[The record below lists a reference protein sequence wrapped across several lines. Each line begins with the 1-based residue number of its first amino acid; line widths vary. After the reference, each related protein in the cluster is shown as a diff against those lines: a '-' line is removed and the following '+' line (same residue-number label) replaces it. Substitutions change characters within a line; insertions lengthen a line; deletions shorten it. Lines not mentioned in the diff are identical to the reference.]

1 MSASR
6 EKKSRQENLAGGYVD
21 PRTKRE
27 KDEQAKDRRSNALYI
42 AIAVIFVIVGIVV
55 TVANSKVIERSA
67 DAVTIGNETYTAA
80 DVSYFY
86 NTIYNSFVSK
96 NSYYLSVYGLDT
108 SKSLKEQDCPVTDG
122 GTWYDY
128 FRDQALSSMT
138 SYSLLAQKAEAEGFD
153 ASEEVEQSV
162 QDTFADLDAA
172 AASAGYTRAQY
183 IKAVCG
189 PLVNEKVFERNVRLE
204 ALAQAYSADH
214 VNSLEYSDD
223 EIQAAY
229 DADPKSFQSVDIE
242 YILFSSGAGSDAT
255 DEEKAELLEQAK
267 QKAETA
273 LSRYAQG
280 EAFDAIGEDMEGTY
294 DHAANVTNGTSDM
307 LTWAF
312 DDARQEG
319 DTTVAAYGEKG
330 YYAVL
335 FHSRSRNDYHAVSV
349 RHILVDS
356 EEKAN
361 DILKQYNDGEKTE
374 DAFAAL
380 AVANSTDP
388 GSASNGGLYS
398 NIYKGEMV
406 PSFEDWC
413 FDPARQSGDTG
424 IVESSNGYHVMYFVS
439 TNENPYWYDQAE
451 TFLKSDAYNEW
462 YSAITDGVEAEQL
475 SGMKYVG

>member
-6 EKKSRQENLAGGYVD
+6 EKKARQEQVSTGFVD
-21 PRTKRE
+21 ARTQRE
-27 KDEQAKDRRSNALYI
+27 REEQAKARRSNIMYTVI
-42 AIAVIFVIVGIVV
+42 AIAFVVVAAVVI
-55 TVANSKVIERSA
+55 VANSKVIERGA
-67 DAVTIGNETYTAA
+67 KAVTIGSETYTAA
-80 DVSYFY
+80 DVDYY
-86 NTIYNSFVSK
+86 YYTAYNSFVRQ
-96 NSYYLSVYGLDT
+96 NSSSLSFLGLDT
-108 SKSLKEQDCPVTDG
+108 SKSLKDQDCQLMEDS
-122 GTWYDY
+122 TWHDY
-128 FRDQALSSMT
+128 FTEQAIKTLT
-138 SYSLLAQKAEAEGFD
+138 SYSMLAQKAEEAGFD
-153 ASEEVEQSV
+153 GSEAMDEAVKQTYS
-162 QDTFADLDAA
+162 DLDTY
-172 AASAGYTRAQY
+172 ASAAGITRSQY
-183 IKAVCG
+183 IKSVCG
-189 PLVNEKVFERNVRLE
+189 PLVNKAVFERNVRLA
-204 ALAQAYSADH
+204 ALAQAYSVDY
-214 VNSLEYSDD
+214 VNSLTYSDD

-229 DADPKSFQSVDIE
+229 DADPKSYQSADIE
-242 YILFSSGAGSDAT
+242 YILFTSAAGDDAT

-280 EAFDAIGEDMEGTY
+280 ETFDTIGEDMEGSY
-294 DHAANVTNGTSDM
+294 AHIGYAENGASDM

-319 DTTVAAYGEKG
+319 DTTVASYGENG

-335 FHSRSRNDYHAVSV
+335 FHSRSRNDYHTVSV

-356 EEKAN
+356 KEKAN
-361 DILKQYNDGEKTE
+361 ELLQQYNDGEKTE

-424 IVESSNGYHVMYFVS
+424 IVESSNGYHVMYFVE
-439 TNENPYWYDQAE
+439 TNPQPYWYYKADLD
-451 TFLKSDAYNEW
+451 LKNDAYDEW
-462 YSAITDGVEAEQL
+462 YAGITDGVETEQL
-475 SGMKYVG
+475 DGMKYVG

>member
-6 EKKSRQENLAGGYVD
+6 EKKSRQESLAGGYVD

-55 TVANSKVIERSA
+55 TVANSKVIERNA

-86 NTIYNSFVSK
+86 NTIYSSFVSK
-96 NSYYLSVYGLDT
+96 NSYYLSAYGLDT
-108 SKSLKEQDCPVTDG
+108 SKSLKEQDCPING
-122 GTWYDY
+122 STWYDY
-128 FRDQALSSMT
+128 FRDQALESLK
-138 SYSLLAQKAEAEGFD
+138 SYALLAQKAEAEGFD

-162 QDTFADLDAA
+162 QETLSDLDAS

-189 PLVNEKVFERNVRLE
+189 PLVNEKVFERNIRMM
-204 ALAQAYSADH
+204 ALAQAYS
-214 VNSLEYSDD
+214 NSYSDSLSYTSD
-223 EIQAAY
+223 EVQAAY
-229 DADPKSFQSVDIE
+229 DADPKSYQSVDIE

-255 DEEKAELLEQAK
+255 DEEKAQLLDEAK

-280 EAFDAIGEDMEGTY
+280 EAFDAIGEDMEGSY
-294 DHAANVTNGTSDM
+294 AHVAYAANGSSDM

-312 DDARQEG
+312 DDARQAG
-319 DTTVAAYGEKG
+319 DTTVAAYGETG

-335 FHSRSRNDYHAVSV
+335 FHSRSRNDYHTVSV

-361 DILKQYNDGEKTE
+361 ELLQQYNDGEQTE

-380 AVANSTDP
+380 AVANSTD
-388 GSASNGGLYS
+388 SNASSGGLYTD
-398 NIYKGEMV
+398 IYRGQMV
-406 PSFEDWC
+406 SEFEDWC
-413 FDPARQSGDTG
+413 FDPSRQAGDTG
-424 IVESSNGYHVMYFVS
+424 IVQTSYGYHVMYFVS
-439 TNENPYWYDQAE
+439 TNENPYWYVQAE
-451 TFLKSDAYNEW
+451 TSLKSSAYNKW
-462 YSAITDGVEAEQL
+462 YAAITDGVEAEQL

>member
-1 MSASR
+1 M
-6 EKKSRQENLAGGYVD
+6 QE
-21 PRTKRE
+21 T
-27 KDEQAKDRRSNALYI
+27 
-42 AIAVIFVIVGIVV
+42 
-55 TVANSKVIERSA
+55 
-67 DAVTIGNETYTAA
+67 
-80 DVSYFY
+80 
-86 NTIYNSFVSK
+86 
-96 NSYYLSVYGLDT
+96 LS
-108 SKSLKEQDCPVTDG
+108 
-122 GTWYDY
+122 
-128 FRDQALSSMT
+128 
-138 SYSLLAQKAEAEGFD
+138 
-153 ASEEVEQSV
+153 
-162 QDTFADLDAA
+162 DLDAS

-189 PLVNEKVFERNVRLE
+189 PLVNEKVFERNIRMM
-204 ALAQAYSADH
+204 ALAQAYSSSYTD
-214 VNSLEYSDD
+214 SLSYTAE
-223 EIQAAY
+223 EVQAAY
-229 DADPKSFQSVDIE
+229 DADPKSYQSADIE
-242 YILFSSGAGSDAT
+242 YILFTSAAGDDAT

-280 EAFDAIGEDMEGTY
+280 ETFDTIGEDMEGSY
-294 DHAANVTNGTSDM
+294 AHIGYAENGASDM

-335 FHSRSRNDYHAVSV
+335 FHSRSRNDYHTVSV

-361 DILKQYNDGEKTE
+361 ELLQQYNDGEKTE

-424 IVESSNGYHVMYFVS
+424 IVESSNGYHVMYFVE
-439 TNENPYWYDQAE
+439 TNPQPYWYYKADLD
-451 TFLKSDAYNEW
+451 LKNDAYDEW
-462 YSAITDGVEAEQL
+462 YAAITDGVEAEQL

>member
-6 EKKSRQENLAGGYVD
+6 EKKARQEQVSTGFVD
-21 PRTKRE
+21 ARTQRE
-27 KDEQAKDRRSNALYI
+27 REEQAKARRSNIMYTVI
-42 AIAVIFVIVGIVV
+42 AIAFVVVAAVVI
-55 TVANSKVIERSA
+55 VANSKVIERGA
-67 DAVTIGNETYTAA
+67 KAVTIGSETYTAA
-80 DVSYFY
+80 DVDYY
-86 NTIYNSFVSK
+86 YYTAYNSFVRQ
-96 NSYYLSVYGLDT
+96 NSSSLSFLGLDT
-108 SKSLKEQDCPVTDG
+108 SKSLKDQDCQLMEDS
-122 GTWYDY
+122 TWHDY
-128 FRDQALSSMT
+128 FTEQAIKTLT
-138 SYSLLAQKAEAEGFD
+138 SYSMLAQKAEEAGFD
-153 ASEEVEQSV
+153 GSEAMDEAVKQTYS
-162 QDTFADLDAA
+162 DLDTY
-172 AASAGYTRAQY
+172 ASAAGITRSQY
-183 IKAVCG
+183 IKSVCG
-189 PLVNEKVFERNVRLE
+189 PLVNKAVFERNVRLA
-204 ALAQAYSADH
+204 ALAQAYSVDY
-214 VNSLEYSDD
+214 VNSLTYSDD

-229 DADPKSFQSVDIE
+229 DADPKSYQSADIE
-242 YILFSSGAGSDAT
+242 YILFKSGAEDDAT

-280 EAFDAIGEDMEGTY
+280 ETFDTIGEDMEGSY
-294 DHAANVTNGTSDM
+294 AHIGYAENGASDM

-335 FHSRSRNDYHAVSV
+335 FHSRSRNDYHTVSV

-361 DILKQYNDGEKTE
+361 ELLQQYNDGEKTE

-424 IVESSNGYHVMYFVS
+424 IVESSNGYHVMYFVE
-439 TNENPYWYDQAE
+439 TNPQPYWYYKADLD
-451 TFLKSDAYNEW
+451 LKNDAYDEW
-462 YSAITDGVEAEQL
+462 YAGITDGVETEQL
-475 SGMKYVG
+475 DGMKYVG

>member
-6 EKKSRQENLAGGYVD
+6 EKKSRQESLAGGYVD

-27 KDEQAKDRRSNALYI
+27 KDEQAKDRRTNALYI
-42 AIAVIFVIVGIVV
+42 AVAVIFVIVGIVV
-55 TVANSKVIERSA
+55 TVANSKVIERKA
-67 DAVTIGNETYTAA
+67 DALTIGNETYTAA

-86 NTIYNSFVSK
+86 NTIYSSFVSK
-96 NSYYLSVYGLDT
+96 NSYYLSAYGLDT
-108 SKSLKEQDCPVTDG
+108 TKSLKEQSCPIND

-128 FRDQALSSMT
+128 FRDQAITSMT

-153 ASEEVEQSV
+153 GSEAVEQSV
-162 QDTFADLDAA
+162 QDTFADLDTA

-189 PLVNEKVFERNVRLE
+189 PLVSEKIFERNIRMM
-204 ALAQAYSADH
+204 ALAQAYSSSYAD
-214 VNSLEYSDD
+214 SLSYTAE
-223 EIQAAY
+223 EVQAAY
-229 DADPKSFQSVDIE
+229 DADPKSYQSADIE
-242 YILFSSGAGSDAT
+242 YILFTSAAGDDAT

-280 EAFDAIGEDMEGTY
+280 ETFDTIGEDMEGTY
-294 DHAANVTNGTSDM
+294 AHIGYAENGASDM

-319 DTTVAAYGEKG
+319 DTTVAANGEKG

-335 FHSRSRNDYHAVSV
+335 FHSRSRNDYHTVSV

-361 DILKQYNDGEKTE
+361 ELLQQYNDGEKTE

-439 TNENPYWYDQAE
+439 TNENPYWYVQAE
-451 TFLKSDAYNEW
+451 TSLKSNAYDEW

>member
-86 NTIYNSFVSK
+86 NTIYSSFVSK
-96 NSYYLSVYGLDT
+96 NSYYLSAYGLDT
-108 SKSLKEQDCPVTDG
+108 SKSLKEQDCPING
-122 GTWYDY
+122 STWYDY
-128 FRDQALSSMT
+128 FRDQALESLK
-138 SYSLLAQKAEAEGFD
+138 SYALLAQKAEAEGFD

-162 QDTFADLDAA
+162 QETLSDLDAS

-189 PLVNEKVFERNVRLE
+189 PLVNEKVFERNIRMM
-204 ALAQAYSADH
+204 ALAQAYS
-214 VNSLEYSDD
+214 NSYSDSLSYTSD
-223 EIQAAY
+223 EVQAAY
-229 DADPKSFQSVDIE
+229 DADPKSYQSADIE
-242 YILFSSGAGSDAT
+242 YILFTSAAGDDAT

-280 EAFDAIGEDMEGTY
+280 EAFDAIGEDMEGSY
-294 DHAANVTNGTSDM
+294 AHVAYAANGSSDM

-312 DDARQEG
+312 DDARQAG
-319 DTTVAAYGEKG
+319 DTTVAAYGETG

-335 FHSRSRNDYHAVSV
+335 FHSRSRNDYHTVSV

-361 DILKQYNDGEKTE
+361 ELLQQYNDGEKTE

-380 AVANSTDP
+380 AVANSTD
-388 GSASNGGLYS
+388 SNASSGGLYTD
-398 NIYKGEMV
+398 IYRGQMV
-406 PSFEDWC
+406 SEFEDWC
-413 FDPARQSGDTG
+413 FDPSRQAGDTG
-424 IVESSNGYHVMYFVS
+424 IVQTSYGYHVMYFVGQS
-439 TNENPYWYDQAE
+439 ENPYWYDQAE
-451 TFLKSDAYNEW
+451 SSLKSDAYNEW
-462 YSAITDGVEAEQL
+462 YAAITDGVEAEQL

>member
-27 KDEQAKDRRSNALYI
+27 KDEQAKDRRTNALYI

-55 TVANSKVIERSA
+55 TVANSKVIERNA
-67 DAVTIGNETYTAA
+67 DAVTIGDETYTAA

-86 NTIYNSFVSK
+86 NTIYNSFVSQ

-108 SKSLKEQDCPVTDG
+108 SKSLKEQDCPING
-122 GTWYDY
+122 STWYDY
-128 FRDQALSSMT
+128 FRDQALDSLK

-162 QDTFADLDAA
+162 QETLSSLDASA
-172 AASAGYTRAQY
+172 SSAGYTRAQY

-189 PLVNEKVFERNVRLE
+189 PLVNQKVFERNIRMM
-204 ALAQAYSADH
+204 ALAQAYS
-214 VNSLEYSDD
+214 NSYSDSLSYTSD
-223 EIQAAY
+223 EVQAAY
-229 DADPKSFQSVDIE
+229 DTDPKSYQSADIE
-242 YILFSSGAGSDAT
+242 YILFTSGAGSDAT
-255 DEEKAELLEQAK
+255 DEEKEELLAAAK
-267 QKAETA
+267 EKAEAA

-280 EAFDAIGEDMEGTY
+280 EAFDAIGEDMEGSY
-294 DHAANVTNGTSDM
+294 AHVAYAASGSSDM

-312 DDARQEG
+312 DDARQAG
-319 DTTVAAYGEKG
+319 DTTVAAYGETG

-335 FHSRSRNDYHAVSV
+335 FHSRSRNDYHTVSV
-349 RHILVDS
+349 RHILVSD
-356 EEKAN
+356 EDTAN
-361 DILKQYNDGEKTE
+361 DILQQYNDGEKTE

-380 AVANSTDP
+380 AVANSTD
-388 GSASNGGLYS
+388 SNASSGGLYTD
-398 NIYKGEMV
+398 IYRGQMV
-406 PSFEDWC
+406 SEFEDWC
-413 FDPARQSGDTG
+413 FDPSRQPGDTG
-424 IVESSNGYHVMYFVS
+424 IVQTSYGYHVMYFVS
-439 TNENPYWYDQAE
+439 TSENPYWYDQAE
-451 TFLKSDAYNEW
+451 STLKSDAYNEW

>member
-6 EKKSRQENLAGGYVD
+6 EKKSRQESLAGGYVD

-55 TVANSKVIERSA
+55 TVANSKVIERNA

-86 NTIYNSFVSK
+86 NTIYSSFVSK
-96 NSYYLSVYGLDT
+96 NSYYLSAYGLDT

-128 FRDQALSSMT
+128 FRDQALESLK
-138 SYSLLAQKAEAEGFD
+138 SYALLAQKAEAEGFD
-153 ASEEVEQSV
+153 GSEEVEQSV

-229 DADPKSFQSVDIE
+229 DADPKSFQSADIE
-242 YILFSSGAGSDAT
+242 YILFSSGAGDDAT

-280 EAFDAIGEDMEGTY
+280 EAFDAIGEDMEGSY
-294 DHAANVTNGTSDM
+294 AHVAYAANGSSDM

-319 DTTVAAYGEKG
+319 DTTIAAYGEKG
-330 YYAVL
+330 YYAVPAAATTITRFPCVISL
-335 FHSRSRNDYHAVSV
+335 LTARRRPTSSCSSTTTARRPRTPSPRWPSPTPPTPAAPATAACTPTSTRVRWSPLSRTGASIPRA
-349 RHILVDS
+349 R
-356 EEKAN
+356 
-361 DILKQYNDGEKTE
+361 
-374 DAFAAL
+374 AA
-380 AVANSTDP
+380 TR
-388 GSASNGGLYS
+388 ASS
-398 NIYKGEMV
+398 
-406 PSFEDWC
+406 S
-413 FDPARQSGDTG
+413 PAT
-424 IVESSNGYHVMYFVS
+424 
-439 TNENPYWYDQAE
+439 
-451 TFLKSDAYNEW
+451 
-462 YSAITDGVEAEQL
+462 AIT
-475 SGMKYVG
+475 

>member
-153 ASEEVEQSV
+153 GSEAVEQSV

-229 DADPKSFQSVDIE
+229 DADPKSFQSADIE
-242 YILFSSGAGSDAT
+242 YILFSSGAGDDAT

-335 FHSRSRNDYHAVSV
+335 FHSRSRNNYHAVSV

-380 AVANSTDP
+380 AVANSTD
-388 GSASNGGLYS
+388 SNASSGGLYT
-398 NIYKGEMV
+398 NVYKGQMV
-406 PSFEDWC
+406 SEFENWC
-413 FDPARQSGDTG
+413 FDSARQAGDVG
-424 IVESSNGYHVMYFVS
+424 IVQTSYGYHVMYFVGQS
-439 TNENPYWYDQAE
+439 ENPYWYDQAE
-451 TFLKSDAYNEW
+451 SSLKSDAYNEW

>member
-153 ASEEVEQSV
+153 GSEAVEQSV

-204 ALAQAYSADH
+204 ALAQAYSADY

-229 DADPKSFQSVDIE
+229 DADPKSFQSADIE
-242 YILFSSGAGSDAT
+242 YILFSSGAGDDAT
-255 DEEKAELLEQAK
+255 DEEKAELLDEAK

-294 DHAANVTNGTSDM
+294 D
-307 LTWAF
+307 
-312 DDARQEG
+312 ARQAG

-380 AVANSTDP
+380 AVANSTD
-388 GSASNGGLYS
+388 SNASSGGLYT
-398 NIYKGEMV
+398 NVYKGQMV
-406 PSFEDWC
+406 SEFENWC
-413 FDPARQSGDTG
+413 FDSARQAGDVG
-424 IVESSNGYHVMYFVS
+424 IVQTSYGYHVMYFVGQS
-439 TNENPYWYDQAE
+439 ENPYWYDQAE
-451 TFLKSDAYNEW
+451 SSLKSDAYNEW

>member
-6 EKKSRQENLAGGYVD
+6 EKKSRQESLAGGYVD

-27 KDEQAKDRRSNALYI
+27 KDEQAKDRRTNALYI
-42 AIAVIFVIVGIVV
+42 AVAVIFVIVGIVV
-55 TVANSKVIERSA
+55 TVANSKVIERKA
-67 DAVTIGNETYTAA
+67 DALTIGNETYTAA

-86 NTIYNSFVSK
+86 NNIYSSFVSK
-96 NSYYLSVYGLDT
+96 NSYYLSAYGLDT
-108 SKSLKEQDCPVTDG
+108 TKSLKEQSCPIND

-128 FRDQALSSMT
+128 FRDQAITSMT

-153 ASEEVEQSV
+153 GSEAVEQSV
-162 QDTFADLDAA
+162 QDTFADLDTA
-172 AASAGYTRAQY
+172 AASAGHTRAQ
-183 IKAVCG
+183 
-189 PLVNEKVFERNVRLE
+189 
-204 ALAQAYSADH
+204 D
-214 VNSLEYSDD
+214 
-223 EIQAAY
+223 AY
-229 DADPKSFQSVDIE
+229 DADPKSYQSADIE
-242 YILFSSGAGSDAT
+242 YILFTSAAGDDAT

-280 EAFDAIGEDMEGTY
+280 ETFDTIGEDMEGTY
-294 DHAANVTNGTSDM
+294 AHIGYAENGASDM

-312 DDARQEG
+312 DDARQAG
-319 DTTVAAYGEKG
+319 DTTVAANGEKG

-335 FHSRSRNDYHAVSV
+335 FHSRSRDDYHTVSV

-356 EEKAN
+356 EKKAN
-361 DILKQYNDGEKTE
+361 ELLQQYNDGEKTE

-439 TNENPYWYDQAE
+439 TNENPYWYVQAE
-451 TFLKSDAYNEW
+451 TSLKSNAYDEW

>member
-86 NTIYNSFVSK
+86 NTIYNSFVSQ

-162 QDTFADLDAA
+162 QETLSDLDAS

-189 PLVNEKVFERNVRLE
+189 PLVNEKVFERNIRMM
-204 ALAQAYSADH
+204 ALAQAYS
-214 VNSLEYSDD
+214 NSYSDSLSYTSD
-223 EIQAAY
+223 EVQAAY

-255 DEEKAELLEQAK
+255 DEEKAQLLDEAK

-280 EAFDAIGEDMEGTY
+280 EAFDAIGEDMEGSY
-294 DHAANVTNGTSDM
+294 AHVAYAANGSSDM

-312 DDARQEG
+312 DDARQAG
-319 DTTVAAYGEKG
+319 DTTVAAYGETG

-335 FHSRSRNDYHAVSV
+335 FHSRSRNDYHTVSV

-361 DILKQYNDGEKTE
+361 ELLQKTE

-380 AVANSTDP
+380 AVANSTD
-388 GSASNGGLYS
+388 SNASSGGLYTD
-398 NIYKGEMV
+398 IYRGQMV
-406 PSFEDWC
+406 SEFEDWC
-413 FDPARQSGDTG
+413 FDPSRQAGDTG
-424 IVESSNGYHVMYFVS
+424 IVQTSYGYHVMYFVS
-439 TNENPYWYDQAE
+439 TNENPYWYVQAE
-451 TFLKSDAYNEW
+451 TSLKSSAYNEW
-462 YSAITDGVEAEQL
+462 YAAITDGVEAEQL

>member
-55 TVANSKVIERSA
+55 TVANSKVIERNA

-86 NTIYNSFVSK
+86 NTIYSSFVSK
-96 NSYYLSVYGLDT
+96 NSYYLSAYGLDT
-108 SKSLKEQDCPVTDG
+108 SKSLKEQDCPING
-122 GTWYDY
+122 STWYDY
-128 FRDQALSSMT
+128 FRDQALESLK
-138 SYSLLAQKAEAEGFD
+138 SYALLAQKAEAEGFD
-153 ASEEVEQSV
+153 GSEAVEQSV

-172 AASAGYTRAQY
+172 AASAGYTRAQH

-189 PLVNEKVFERNVRLE
+189 PLVNEKVFERNIRMI
-204 ALAQAYSADH
+204 ALAQAYSD
-214 VNSLEYSDD
+214 SYSDSLSYTSD
-223 EIQAAY
+223 EVQAAY
-229 DADPKSFQSVDIE
+229 DADPKSYQSADIE
-242 YILFSSGAGSDAT
+242 YILFTSAAGDDAT

-280 EAFDAIGEDMEGTY
+280 ETFDTIGEDMEGTY
-294 DHAANVTNGTSDM
+294 AHIGYAENGASDM

-335 FHSRSRNDYHAVSV
+335 FHSRSRNDYHPVTV
-349 RHILVDS
+349 RHILVEDEATA
-356 EEKAN
+356 EEILADFKAG
-361 DILKQYNDGEKTE
+361 DATE
-374 DAFAAL
+374 SDFAAL
-380 AVANSTDP
+380 ASTKSTDS
-388 GSASNGGLYS
+388 GTASNGGLVS
-398 NIYKGEMV
+398 NMRKGAYV
-406 PSFEDWC
+406 QPFEDWS
-413 FDPARQSGDTG
+413 FDPSRQSGDTDIIKSDYG
-424 IVESSNGYHVMYFVS
+424 FHVMYFVE
-439 TNENPYWYDQAE
+439 TNPLPYWEYKA
-451 TFLKSDAYNEW
+451 TNTLKSSAVNDW
-462 YSAITDGVEAEQL
+462 YDAITDGVTAEQL
-475 SGMKYVG
+475 DAIEYVG